1 MVVQNFT
8 LFQLNLSHDYD
19 SKDILWEMLLQELS
33 RIKIEKKSLKWAEV
47 IKEVINSQI
56 LIDVITNSPSA
67 VSPFHNTNSLL
78 LRYLLLPLVRLEFRL
93 TESKTHP
100 NLGHGILM
108 TEGKIKRSGRNLE
121 CLNFYMDLACVISV
135 YLPLATA
142 CDMVKPKVN
151 GIACSL
157 YRS

>member
-1 MVVQNFT
+1 MVVQNLT

-19 SKDILWEMLLQELS
+19 SKDMLWEILLQELS
-33 RIKIEKKSLKWAEV
+33 RIKIEKSLKWAEV
-47 IKEVINSQI
+47 ITSQI
-56 LIDVITNSPSA
+56 LIDVITNSPSG

-78 LRYLLLPLVRLEFRL
+78 LCYLLLPLIRLEFRL

-108 TEGKIKRSGRNLE
+108 TEGKIKRPGRNLE
-121 CLNFYMDLACVISV
+121 CLNFYMDLAYVISV

-142 CDMVKPKVN
+142 CDMVKPKVS
-151 GIACSL
+151 GIVCPL

>member
-1 MVVQNFT
+1 MVVQNLT

-19 SKDILWEMLLQELS
+19 SKDILWEILLQELS
-33 RIKIEKKSLKWAEV
+33 RIKIEKKPLKWAEV
-47 IKEVINSQI
+47 ITSQI
-56 LIDVITNSPSA
+56 LIDVITNSPSG

-78 LRYLLLPLVRLEFRL
+78 LCYLLLPLIRLEFRL

-121 CLNFYMDLACVISV
+121 CLIFYMDLVYVISV

-151 GIACSL
+151 GIACPL